1 MRSRNNTVYTG
12 KVGSKM
18 RPLKPRREPSRKQR
32 YECLDGPMQG
42 YALYLSSDGAT
53 AVMNINGQVGR
64 YNQGKWEAVC
74 T

>member
-12 KVGSKM
+12 KVGTPP
-18 RPLKPRREPSRKQR
+18 RLRKPRPKKEKKQR

-53 AVMNINGQVGR
+53 AVMNINGQIGR